1 MKLMHKLYKIISY
14 VLVPIIKINTFI
26 RVLKKKEDK
35 IRFKERFGFTNL
47 QKPLGKE
54 LIWIHASS
62 VGEFKSSDFIINNF
76 FNNYTILITTTTK
89 TAADFAITNYGDK
102 IIHQYAPYD
111 ITPWINKFLDLWQ
124 PKLVIWIESDLWPN
138 TIVRLREREINS
150 VFLNARISPKSFKK
164 WEYFSAYYKFITKTF
179 FAIYAQSQND
189 LKRIKRLTDNK
200 VEYLGNL
207 KLTNKLRISSHSS
220 TSKNINVMIA
230 STHHNEEVLIIPHI
244 ENIIKKYPLINFFII
259 PRHPER
265 SKMVFDLLK
274 SKELNVGLHSKNTNS
289 KFQFLIIDSF
299 GKMDEFYNKSD
310 IVILGGSFTNN
321 GGHNPIEAAVANCA
335 IITGPHI
342 FNWQNLYED
351 MIKKNCCL
359 MIKNSKELE
368 HNIINLIEDK
378 SQISKLKQNALS
390 FSESVFFDEDK
401 LLSVIKS
408 KLEYNA

>member
-1 MKLMHKLYKIISY
+1 MHKLYKIISY
-14 VLVPIIKINTFI
+14 FLIPLIKINTFI
-26 RVLKKKEDK
+26 RILNKKEDK
-35 IRFKERFGFTNL
+35 IRYKERFGFTNL

-62 VGEFKSSDFIINNF
+62 VGEFKSSDFLINNF
-76 FNNYTILITTTTK
+76 FNNYNILITTTTK
-89 TAADFAITNYGDK
+89 TAADYAIKNYGDK

-111 ITPWINKFLDLWQ
+111 IIFWINKFLDFWQ

-138 TIVRLREREINS
+138 TIVRLRERKITS
-150 VFLNARISPKSFKK
+150 VFLNARISPKSFNK
-164 WEYFSAYYKFITKTF
+164 WKYFSSYYKFITRTF

-189 LKRIKRLTDNK
+189 LKRIESLTNNEVK
-200 VEYLGNL
+200 YLGNL
-207 KLTNKLRISSHSS
+207 KLTNKLRILPNSS
-220 TSKNINVMIA
+220 TSTNINIMLA
-230 STHHNEEVLIIPHI
+230 STHHNEEELIMPYI
-244 ENIIKKYPLINFFII
+244 ENISKKYPLINFFIT

-265 SKMVFDLLK
+265 SRIIFDLLK
-274 SKELNVGLHSKNTNS
+274 SKKLNVGLHSRIKKSSKN
-289 KFQFLIIDSF
+289 QFLIIDSF

-321 GGHNPIEAAVANCA
+321 GGLNPIEAAVANCA

-368 HNIINLIEDK
+368 HNIINLIKDK
-378 SQISKLKQNALS
+378 SQISRLKQSALS

>member
-1 MKLMHKLYKIISY
+1 MHKLYIVISY
-14 VLVPIIKINTFI
+14 FLIPLILINTYI
-26 RVLKKKEDK
+26 RVFKKKEDK
-35 IRFKERFGFTNL
+35 ARYKERFGITNL

-62 VGEFKSSDFIINNF
+62 VGEFKSTDFLINNF
-76 FNNYTILITTTTK
+76 SNNYYILITTTTK
-89 TAADFAITNYGDK
+89 TASDYALNNYGDRV
-102 IIHQYAPYD
+102 IHQYAPYD
-111 ITPWINKFLDLWQ
+111 VTIWINKFLDLWQ

-138 TIVRLREREINS
+138 TIIRLREREINS
-150 VFLNARISPKSFKK
+150 VFLNARISPKSFNK
-164 WEYFSAYYKFITKTF
+164 WKYISSYYKFITKTF

-207 KLTNKLRISSHSS
+207 KLTNKFRISSHSS
-220 TSKNINVMIA
+220 TSKNINIMIA
-230 STHHNEEVLIIPHI
+230 STHHNEEDLIMPHI
-244 ENIIKKYPLINFFII
+244 ENIIKKYPLINFFVI

-265 SKMVFDLLK
+265 SNMVFDLLK
-274 SKELNVGLHSKNTNS
+274 SKELNVGLHSKVKNS

-335 IITGPHI
+335 ILTGPNV

-351 MIKKNCCL
+351 MIDKNCCL
-359 MIKNSKELE
+359 MIKDSKELE
-368 HNIINLIEDK
+368 HNITNLIEDK
-378 SQISKLKQNALS
+378 SLISNLKQNALS
-390 FSESVFFDEDK
+390 FSESVFFDENK
-401 LLSVIKS
+401 LLSIINS

>member
-1 MKLMHKLYKIISY
+1 MHKLYNIISY
-14 VLVPIIKINTFI
+14 FLIPIIKINTFI
-26 RVLKKKEDK
+26 RILKKKEDK
-35 IRFKERFGFTNL
+35 IRYKERFGFTNL
-47 QKPLGKE
+47 QKPLGKQ

-62 VGEFKSSDFIINNF
+62 VGEFKSTDFIINNF
-76 FNNYTILITTTTK
+76 TNNYTILITTTTK
-89 TAADFAITNYGDK
+89 TAADYAITNYGNK

-150 VFLNARISPKSFKK
+150 VFLNARISPKSFNK
-164 WEYFSAYYKFITKTF
+164 WKYFSSYYKFITKTF

-189 LKRIKRLTDNK
+189 LQRIKRLTDNE

-207 KLTNKLRISSHSS
+207 KLTNKFRISSDSS
-220 TSKNINVMIA
+220 NSKNINIMIA
-230 STHHNEEVLIIPHI
+230 STHHNEEDLIMPHI
-244 ENIIKKYPLINFFII
+244 QNIIKKYPLINFFII

-274 SKELNVGLHSKNTNS
+274 SKELNVGLHSKVKNN

-335 IITGPHI
+335 ILTGPNV

-351 MIKKNCCL
+351 MIVRNCCL
-359 MIKNSKELE
+359 MIKNSTELE

-378 SQISKLKQNALS
+378 SLISNLKKNALS
-390 FSESVFFDEDK
+390 FSGSVFFDEDK
-401 LLSVIKS
+401 LLNIIKS
-408 KLEYNA
+408 NLEYNA

>member
-1 MKLMHKLYKIISY
+1 MHKLYKIISY
-14 VLVPIIKINTFI
+14 FFIPLIKINTFI
-26 RVLKKKEDK
+26 RILNKKEDK
-35 IRFKERFGFTNL
+35 IRYKERFGFTNL

-62 VGEFKSSDFIINNF
+62 VGEFKSSDFLINNF
-76 FNNYTILITTTTK
+76 FNNYNILITTTTK
-89 TAADFAITNYGDK
+89 TAADYAIKNYGDK

-111 ITPWINKFLDLWQ
+111 IIFWINKFLDFWQ

-138 TIVRLREREINS
+138 TIVRLRERKITS
-150 VFLNARISPKSFKK
+150 VFLNARISPKSFNK
-164 WEYFSAYYKFITKTF
+164 WKYFSSYYKFITRTF

-189 LKRIKRLTDNK
+189 LKRIESLTNNEVK
-200 VEYLGNL
+200 YLGNL
-207 KLTNKLRISSHSS
+207 KLTNKLRILPNSS
-220 TSKNINVMIA
+220 TPTNINIMLA
-230 STHHNEEVLIIPHI
+230 STHHNEEALIIPYI
-244 ENIIKKYPLINFFII
+244 ENISKKYPLINFFIT

-265 SKMVFDLLK
+265 SRIIFDLLK
-274 SKELNVGLHSKNTNS
+274 SKKLNVGLHSRIKKNS
-289 KFQFLIIDSF
+289 KNQFLIIDSF
-299 GKMDEFYNKSD
+299 GKMDEFYNISD
-310 IVILGGSFTNN
+310 IVILGGSFTNH

-359 MIKNSKELE
+359 MIKNLKELE

-378 SQISKLKQNALS
+378 SQISKLKQSALS
-390 FSESVFFDEDK
+390 FSESVFFDENK

>member
-1 MKLMHKLYKIISY
+1 MHKLYKIISY
-14 VLVPIIKINTFI
+14 FLIPVIKINTFI
-26 RVLKKKEDK
+26 RILNKKEDK
-35 IRFKERFGFTNL
+35 IRYKERFGFTNL

-62 VGEFKSSDFIINNF
+62 VGEFKSSDFLINNF
-76 FNNYTILITTTTK
+76 FNNYNILITTTTK
-89 TAADFAITNYGDK
+89 TAADYAITNYGDK

-111 ITPWINKFLDLWQ
+111 VTFWINKFLDFWQ

-138 TIVRLREREINS
+138 TIVRLRERKITS
-150 VFLNARISPKSFKK
+150 VFLNARISPKSFNK
-164 WEYFSAYYKFITKTF
+164 WKYFSSYYKFITKTF

-189 LKRIKRLTDNK
+189 LKRIKRLTDSK

-207 KLTNKLRISSHSS
+207 KLTNKLRRSSHSS

-265 SKMVFDLLK
+265 SRVIFNLLK
-274 SKELNVGLHSKNTNS
+274 SKKLNVGLHSRIKNS
-289 KFQFLIIDSF
+289 KFKFLIIDSF

-310 IVILGGSFTNN
+310 IVVLGGSFTNN

-335 IITGPHI
+335 IITGPNI
-342 FNWQNLYED
+342 FNWQNLYDD

-378 SQISKLKQNALS
+378 TLISDLKQNALS

-401 LLSVIKS
+401 LLNIIKS
-408 KLEYNA
+408 NLEYNA

>member
-1 MKLMHKLYKIISY
+1 MHKLYKIISY
-14 VLVPIIKINTFI
+14 FLIPFIKINTFI
-26 RVLKKKEDK
+26 RILNKKEDK
-35 IRFKERFGFTNL
+35 IRYKERFGFTNL

-62 VGEFKSSDFIINNF
+62 VGEFKSSDFLINNF
-76 FNNYTILITTTTK
+76 FNNYNILITTTTK
-89 TAADFAITNYGDK
+89 TAADYAITNYGDK

-111 ITPWINKFLDLWQ
+111 VTLWINKFLDFWQ

-138 TIVRLREREINS
+138 TIVRLRERKITS
-150 VFLNARISPKSFKK
+150 IFLNARISPKSFNK
-164 WEYFSAYYKFITKTF
+164 WKYFSSYYKFITKTF
-179 FAIYAQSQND
+179 FVIYAQSQND
-189 LKRIKRLTDNK
+189 YKRIKSLTNNN

-207 KLTNKLRISSHSS
+207 KLTNKLRILGNSS
-220 TSKNINVMIA
+220 TSKKINIMIA
-230 STHHNEEVLIIPHI
+230 STHHNEEDLIIPQI
-244 ENIIKKYPLINFFII
+244 ENISKKYPLIDFFIT

-265 SKMVFDLLK
+265 SKKIFDLLR
-274 SKELNVGLHSKNTNS
+274 SKKLNVGLHSKTKNS

-299 GKMDEFYNKSD
+299 GKMDEFYDKSD

-342 FNWQNLYED
+342 FNWQNLYDD

-378 SQISKLKQNALS
+378 SLISKLKQNALS

-401 LLSVIKS
+401 LLSVINS

>member
-1 MKLMHKLYKIISY
+1 MHKLYKIISY
-14 VLVPIIKINTFI
+14 FLIPIIKINTFI
-26 RVLKKKEDK
+26 RIIKKKEDK
-35 IRFKERFGFTNL
+35 IRYKERFGITNL

-62 VGEFKSSDFIINNF
+62 VGEFKSSDFLINNF
-76 FNNYTILITTTTK
+76 SNDYNLLITTTTR
-89 TAADFAITNYGDK
+89 TAADYAIKNYGDK

-111 ITPWINKFLDLWQ
+111 VTIWINKFLDFWQ

-138 TIVRLREREINS
+138 TIVRLRERGLRS
-150 VFLNARISPKSFKK
+150 VFLNARISPKSFNK
-164 WEYFSAYYKFITKTF
+164 WKYFSSYYKFITKTF

-189 LKRIKRLTDNK
+189 LTRIKSLTNNE

-207 KLTNKLRISSHSS
+207 KLTNKFKISSNLSI
-220 TSKNINVMIA
+220 SKNINVMIA
-230 STHHNEEVLIIPHI
+230 STHHNEEHLIISHI
-244 ENIIKKYPLINFFII
+244 ENISKKYPLINFFIT

-274 SKELNVGLHSKNTNS
+274 NKNLDVGLHSRMINS

-299 GKMDEFYNKSD
+299 GKMNEFYNKSD

-335 IITGPHI
+335 IITGPHV

-351 MIKKNCCL
+351 MIKKSCCL
-359 MIKNSKELE
+359 MIKNPKELE

-378 SQISKLKQNALS
+378 SLISNLKKNALS
-390 FSESVFFDEDK
+390 FSETVFFNEDK
-401 LLSVIKS
+401 LLSVINS

>member
-1 MKLMHKLYKIISY
+1 MHKLYKIISY
-14 VLVPIIKINTFI
+14 FLIPLIKINTFI
-26 RVLKKKEDK
+26 RILNKKEDK
-35 IRFKERFGFTNL
+35 IRYKERFGLTNL

-54 LIWIHASS
+54 IIWIHASS
-62 VGEFKSSDFIINNF
+62 VGEFKSSDFLINNL

-89 TAADFAITNYGDK
+89 TAAYYAITNFGDK

-111 ITPWINKFLDLWQ
+111 ITLWVNKFLDFWQ
-124 PKLVIWIESDLWPN
+124 PKFVVWIESDLWPN
-138 TIVRLREREINS
+138 TIVKLRERGITS
-150 VFLNARISPKSFKK
+150 VFLNARISPKSFNK
-164 WEYFSAYYKFITKTF
+164 WKYFSSYYKFITKTF

-189 LKRIKRLTDNK
+189 LKRIKSLTNNE
-200 VEYLGNL
+200 VGYLGNL
-207 KLTNKLRISSHSS
+207 KLTRKFKILSNASI
-220 TSKNINVMIA
+220 SKNINIMIS
-230 STHHNEEVLIIPHI
+230 STHHNEEGLIIPHI
-244 ENIIKKYPLINFFII
+244 ENISKKYPQINFFIT

-265 SKMVFDLLK
+265 SKIIFELLQ
-274 SKELNVGLHSKNTNS
+274 SKKLNVGLHSNIRNT

-335 IITGPHI
+335 IITGPHV

-378 SQISKLKQNALS
+378 SLMSNLKNNALS
-390 FSESVFFDEDK
+390 FSESVFFNEDK
-401 LLSVIKS
+401 LLSLINS

>member
-1 MKLMHKLYKIISY
+1 MHKLYKIISY
-14 VLVPIIKINTFI
+14 FLIPIIKINTFI
-26 RVLKKKEDK
+26 RIIKKKEDK
-35 IRFKERFGFTNL
+35 SRYKERFGITNL

-62 VGEFKSSDFIINNF
+62 VGEFKSSDFLINNF
-76 FNNYTILITTTTK
+76 SNNYNLLITTTTR
-89 TAADFAITNYGDK
+89 TAAEYAIKNYGDK

-111 ITPWINKFLDLWQ
+111 VTIWINKFLDFWQ

-138 TIVRLREREINS
+138 TIVRLRERGLTSI
-150 VFLNARISPKSFKK
+150 FLNARISPKSFNK
-164 WEYFSAYYKFITKTF
+164 WKYFSSYYKFITRTF

-189 LKRIKRLTDNK
+189 LTRIKSLTNNE

-207 KLTNKLRISSHSS
+207 KLTNKFKFSSNSS
-220 TSKNINVMIA
+220 ISKNINIMIA
-230 STHHNEEVLIIPHI
+230 STHHNEEHLIIPHI
-244 ENIIKKYPLINFFII
+244 ENINKKYPLINFFII

-265 SKMVFDLLK
+265 SKMIFDLLK
-274 SKELNVGLHSKNTNS
+274 NKKLNVGLHSRMINS

-335 IITGPHI
+335 IITGPHV

-351 MIKKNCCL
+351 MIKKKSCL
-359 MIKNSKELE
+359 MLKNPKELE

-378 SQISKLKQNALS
+378 SLISNFKKNALS
-390 FSESVFFDEDK
+390 FSDSVFFNEDK
-401 LLSVIKS
+401 LLNIINS